1 MLRPRDQSQLSIY
14 QVLRPGDQSHL
25 SIEVMWPITAHL
37 VVHDGEA
44 GDDYDEVH
52 QQCGGRVSVNLQQ
65 HKDSK

>member
-1 MLRPRDQSQLSIY
+1 MTNHSSVLLPGDQSQLSSGA
-14 QVLRPGDQSHL
+14 RG
-25 SIEVMWPITAHL
+25 PITANL